1 MIKKSVRQPLFSLKS
16 ATDLTERVHAYG
28 SKIFFQLGA
37 GFGRVGMPH
46 IETADRNSQLF
57 TNIRNDNII
66 ISFFRHHLNTFVIYD
81 ISSLERLFFR
91 FVIFS

>member
-1 MIKKSVRQPLFSLKS
+1 MIEKSVRQPLFSLKS

-46 IETADRNSQLF
+46 I
-57 TNIRNDNII
+57 
-66 ISFFRHHLNTFVIYD
+66 
-81 ISSLERLFFR
+81 
-91 FVIFS
+91 